1 MSDMVEVRAES
12 LFEELWE
19 HAPCGHLTTRMD
31 GTIVRVNTTLLRWL
45 GLDRDDVIDGVFTDL
60 LEAGGRLF
68 YETRQRPVLMLQGE
82 MREISMRLRRSD
94 GTALPVLVNSVVVMD
109 DAGAPSEIRT
119 AVFDSTERH
128 QYEREL
134 IDARRSA
141 ELSADRVRAL
151 QNATTAFAASEDEP
165 AVVHALTE
173 AVRGAVA
180 AAAVAALRE
189 HDDGSLE
196 IVGGVH
202 LLDEIA
208 PGTRWP
214 AYDQALASMEHVAIS
229 HPSEADDATAQAMRA
244 ARIES
249 FTVLPVRNDAG
260 VRGLIVSF
268 FGRQRELSEAAVDL
282 KLSITKQAMQ
292 TLKTMRLQHQLEQL
306 ALYDELTG
314 LANRKLLQE
323 QLSLAIASAL
333 RDSTSLALMFIDLDG
348 FKAVNDQLSHQA
360 GDEVLREV
368 AERLRGVVRQNDLVG
383 RLGGDEFVVIC
394 ETVDQESAH
403 AVAHRVTAAIR
414 APYPGIPAT
423 LSVSA
428 SVGVILCQPTA
439 HAVPTSDGLLTR
451 ADAAMYRSKDSGRDR
466 VTIELV

>member
-1 MSDMVEVRAES
+1 MSDVAEVRVES
-12 LFEELWE
+12 TFEELWE
-19 HAPCGHLTTRMD
+19 HAPCGHLTTRLD
-31 GTIVRVNTTLLRWL
+31 GSILRVNGTLLRWL
-45 GLDRDDVIDGVFTDL
+45 GFDRDSLAEAVFTDL

-82 MREISMRLRRSD
+82 MREISMRLRCAD
-94 GTALPVLVNSVVVMD
+94 GSVLPVLVNSVVVQ
-109 DAGAPSEIRT
+109 DAAGEPSEIRT

-151 QNATTAFAASEDEP
+151 QDATSAFAASEDEP
-165 AVVHALTE
+165 AVVQALTE

-208 PGTRWP
+208 PGTRWA
-214 AYDQALASMEHVAIS
+214 AYDEALASMEHVAIS
-229 HPSEADDATAQAMRA
+229 HPSEADDETAQAMRA

-292 TLKTMRLQHQLEQL
+292 TLKTMRLQRQLEQL

-333 RDSTSLALMFIDLDG
+333 RDGTSLALMFIDLDG
-348 FKAVNDQLSHQA
+348 FKAVNDQIGHAA
-360 GDEVLREV
+360 GDDVLRGV
-368 AERLRGVVRQNDLVG
+368 ADRLRGVVRQNDLVG

-394 ETVDQESAH
+394 ETVDQESAR
-403 AVAHRVTAAIR
+403 AVAERILEAIR
-414 APYPGIPAT
+414 QPYDGIPAA
-423 LSVSA
+423 LPVSA
-428 SVGVILCQPTA
+428 SVGVVLSQPA
-439 HAVPTSDGLLTR
+439 GHSVPTSDELLTK
-451 ADAAMYRSKDSGRDR
+451 ADAAMYTSKNSGRDR
-466 VTIELV
+466 ITIELV